1 MDEPTLFPLPPSSAE
16 PHREVSGTPRVQ
28 RPNRQQIAWEARALD
43 DLLPAEHRARVV
55 WAFVEQLDVSAL
67 YAGIAAVEGEPGRP
81 PIDPQILVAL
91 WLYATLEGVGS
102 ARALDRLCTE
112 HVAYQWLCGGVSVN
126 YHTLAD
132 FRVQH
137 AAVLDQLLVQS
148 VAALWQQGVVECTTV
163 MQDGL
168 KVRASAGT
176 GSFRRKRRLRQ
187 WLTVAQREVER
198 LRAEVAADPG
208 AASRR
213 EQAARGRAVRE
224 REARVRA
231 ALGAVAR
238 LERLRAKQRPT
249 PTTPARG
256 STTDPEARLMR
267 MSDGGYRPAYNVQ
280 LATTRQGR
288 LVVGVGVTTAGSDM
302 GQLAP
307 MIERLQGT
315 ALPPPR
321 IVVADGDYGKK
332 TDILRVSGPPF
343 GCTVIIPVQ
352 RRPNPAADPFAPRPR
367 DPPIIAAWRK
377 RMGTRAAQALYRERS
392 SVSEW
397 IHAQARNRGLIQV
410 RVRGRLKVL
419 AVALWHALANNLLQS
434 YRLVQAA
441 AT

>member
-1 MDEPTLFPLPPSSAE
+1 M
-16 PHREVSGTPRVQ
+16 Q
-28 RPNRQQIAWEARALD
+28 RPDRQQIAWEPRALD
-43 DLLPAEHRARVV
+43 ALLPAEHRARVV
-55 WAFVEQLDVSAL
+55 WAFVEQLDLSAL
-67 YAGIAAVEGEPGRP
+67 YRGIAAVEGEPGRP

-112 HVAYQWLCGGVSVN
+112 HVAYQWLCGGVGVN

-137 AAVLDQLLVQS
+137 AAELDQRLVQS
-148 VAALWQQGVVECTTV
+148 VAALWHQEVVDCTTV

-187 WLTVAQREVER
+187 WLQVAQQEVER

-208 AASRR
+208 AGSRR
-213 EQAARGRAVRE
+213 EQAARE
-224 REARVRA
+224 REARVRGALA
-231 ALGAVAR
+231 ALAG
-238 LERLRAKQRPT
+238 LERLRAKQRPH
-249 PTTPARG
+249 PRGPARA
-256 STTDPEARLMR
+256 STTDPDARLMR

-307 MIERLQGT
+307 MVERLQST
-315 ALPPPR
+315 TLPPPQ

-332 TDILRVSGPPF
+332 ADIERVSGPPY

-352 RRPNPAADPFAPRPR
+352 RPANPAQDPFAPRRR
-367 DPPIIAAWRK
+367 DPPAIAAWRR
-377 RMGTRAAQALYRERS
+377 RMGTRTAQALYRERS

-419 AVALWHALANNLLQS
+419 AVALWHALANNLLQG
-434 YRLVQAA
+434 YRLLQAP